1 MSFDEPNAKRD
12 VMTRTLPAG
21 ACISHAINSVRNN
34 IAYAFRISWP
44 WYLVIILLGL
54 GAGMLA
60 ERASGGNPEANP
72 GSTLPIY
79 LGLGLFNLLA
89 FASIA
94 VNWHRY
100 ILLDEVPAGSG
111 LFRLDDKTWRYFGNV
126 LLISLILIAVSTLV
140 VLPLVFLGSLMN
152 ASVLLGFLAVAAAFC
167 LIGPLFFRLSIKL
180 PAIAL
185 GRRDF
190 SLSHALAATRGNG
203 LPLFLVFLFEIAAA
217 LGMILVL
224 LLLVFIAGAVSE
236 MLAFALGT
244 VLQIL
249 VNWIFTIFGITVL
262 TSLYGFFVEGRDF

>member
-1 MSFDEPNAKRD
+1 
-12 VMTRTLPAG
+12 MTRTLPAG
-21 ACISHAINSVRNN
+21 TCISHAINSVRNN

-44 WYLVIILLGL
+44 WYLVLIILGF
-54 GAGMLA
+54 GAGLLA
-60 ERASGGNPEANP
+60 NNVSGGNPEANP
-72 GSTLPIY
+72 GSVLPIY
-79 LGLGLFNLLA
+79 LSLGLFNLLA
-89 FASIA
+89 FSSIA

-126 LLISLILIAVSTLV
+126 LLITLILIAVSMLIV
-140 VLPLVFLGSLMN
+140 APLTFLGSLMN
-152 ASVLLGFLAVAAAFC
+152 APTALAFLGAAAALC
-167 LIGPLFFRLSIKL
+167 LAGILFFRLSIKL

-190 SLSHALAATRGNG
+190 SLSNGLAATRDNNQ
-203 LPLFLVFLFEIAAA
+203 PLFLVFLFEIAAA
-217 LGMILVL
+217 IGMILVL
-224 LLLVFIAGAVSE
+224 LLLVLIAGVISE
-236 MLAFALGT
+236 TLAFALGT